1 MRRCAAVSDLISGF
15 SSAALESR
23 TGRESVAMRGT
34 DGDALA
40 SGGAAAAEHGSAGIG
55 LHARPE
61 AVRFRAVAAVGLKC
75 SFGHSDP
82 LLLGKEN
89 LSFSS
94 NIEYIVDEFQNPAE
108 KGASR
113 CGKGI
118 ERFVVCS
125 KKRHCAVPERTA
137 RTVHFSNAVTIAGS
151 FTILG
156 ATQSDRRKLM

>member
-1 MRRCAAVSDLISGF
+1 MRLCAAVSGSISRFGG
-15 SSAALESR
+15 AALESR

-40 SGGAAAAEHGSAGIG
+40 SGGAPAAEHGCAGIG

-75 SFGHSDP
+75 SFGHRDP

-94 NIEYIVDEFQNPAE
+94 NIEYIAGEFQNPAE
-108 KGASR
+108 EGTSR
-113 CGKGI
+113 CGKGV
-118 ERFVVCS
+118 ERFIVC
-125 KKRHCAVPERTA
+125 
-137 RTVHFSNAVTIAGS
+137 
-151 FTILG
+151 
-156 ATQSDRRKLM
+156 